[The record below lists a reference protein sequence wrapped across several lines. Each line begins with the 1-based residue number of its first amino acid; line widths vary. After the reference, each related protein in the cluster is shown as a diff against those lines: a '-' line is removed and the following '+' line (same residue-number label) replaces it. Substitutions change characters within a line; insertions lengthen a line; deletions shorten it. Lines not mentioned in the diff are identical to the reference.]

1 MKGILRTDRS
11 GVTNVVSMIM
21 ILAIIVSFM
30 GMVFA
35 TYLPAFGKDLEFQTL
50 NEVMDSFM
58 DLKSG
63 LDRLSVG
70 GDSGTSLTT
79 KVTLGSDGGPV
90 FGFGR
95 MTGSLNLYE
104 ESGLITVDDSAGFT
118 YGQGRGTVMYRSNN
132 LYVEDQIITM
142 EGGAIIRDQAGSS
155 VLKGPPNMVLDND
168 VFTGSMSLYFLLINL
183 EGESVS
189 FSGTGSYLIS
199 TTLLTEEISS
209 YAVSAGTDIIVTIET
224 SHGDVWENTVDDIME
239 GEGLVKDVYD
249 EVGGTWTNNDY
260 RVEIAGDTVSLTVRG
275 LTELVVRSSFFRVTM
290 T

>member
-1 MKGILRTDRS
+1 LKGILRTDRS

-21 ILAIIVSFM
+21 ILAIVVSFL

-35 TYLPAFGKDLEFQTL
+35 TYLPAFGKDMEVQTL
-50 NEVMDSFM
+50 NDVMDSFM

-70 GDSGTSLTT
+70 GDAGSSLTT
-79 KVTLGSDGGPV
+79 KVTLGSNGGPV
-90 FGFGR
+90 CGFGR

-104 ESGLITVDDSAGFT
+104 ESGLITVDDSDGFT
-118 YGQGRGTVMYRSNN
+118 YGQGRGTIVYRSNN
-132 LYVEDQIITM
+132 LYVEDQDITM

-155 VLKGPPNMVLDND
+155 VLKGPPNVVLDND
-168 VFTGSMSLYFLLINL
+168 VFTGSMSLYILLINL

-189 FSGTGSYLIS
+189 FSGTGSYLVS

-209 YAVSAGTDIIVTIET
+209 YTISAGNDIIVTIQT
-224 SHGDVWENTVDDIME
+224 DHGEMWENTIDDIME

-249 EVGGTWTNNDY
+249 EVGGTWTNHDY
-260 RVEIAGDTVSLTVRG
+260 RVEIVGGTATLTVRG
-275 LTELVVRSSFFRVTM
+275 LTELVVRSSFFRVAM